1 MGARRRRVA
10 SEIGSFLREYGRSSR
25 KRNGYDPN
33 DRTYDRKMEALV
45 KKLPPEE
52 LDRLIRGDEEEN
64 DGA

>member
-1 MGARRRRVA
+1 MGSRRRRVA
-10 SEIGSFLREYGRSSR
+10 TEIGTFLREYGRSSR

-33 DRTYDRKMEALV
+33 DRSYDRKMEALV

-52 LDRLIRGDEEEN
+52 LDRLMREED